1 MNWFRKVVDER
12 EELEIKRIESG
23 AYYVFL
29 SGLGIAIVVQA
40 FMFESL
46 LYVAGEFII
55 LLAGAGWAMVGYFRK
70 GIWDYRTKPG
80 MKSYIGYSLFVTLV
94 YGIIILVM
102 RFLSGAD
109 ILASLR
115 FAAINS
121 IVMFFALFLLF
132 ALLGT
137 IIKWRRR
144 KLEQEFDDAG

>member
-1 MNWFRKVVDER
+1 MNWFRKVIDER

-29 SGLGIAIVVQA
+29 SGLGIAIVVQV

-46 LYVAGEFII
+46 QYVAGELIV

-70 GIWDYRTKPG
+70 GIWDCRTKPG
-80 MKSYIGYSLFVTLV
+80 MKSYIGYSLFFTLV

-109 ILASLR
+109 MLTSLR

-132 ALLGT
+132 ALLGN
-137 IIKWRRR
+137 IIKWRRK
-144 KLEQEFDDAG
+144 KLEQEFDD